1 MNIKDFTIRRKTQE
15 EELKEHLFNSLFEV
29 EKYNIAY
36 TTGAIDMLNCL
47 LQVGKEQ
54 AWSQKELLYALESYQ
69 DNDSVLKSNVL
80 KKYLDI
86 LIQNH
91 TS

>member
-36 TTGAIDMLNCL
+36 TTGAIDMLN
-47 LQVGKEQ
+47 
-54 AWSQKELLYALESYQ
+54 
-69 DNDSVLKSNVL
+69 
-80 KKYLDI
+80 
-86 LIQNH
+86 
-91 TS
+91 